1 MKEIFGK
8 HQIKISLNFSSH
20 ILHQLYDYLDK
31 SEEWFEMDVRKTYPR
46 KDNLWHCDIKCL
58 EEGKV
63 EERLKEIITT
73 NNIQD
78 V

>member
-20 ILHQLYDYLDK
+20 ILHQLY
-31 SEEWFEMDVRKTYPR
+31 DVRKTYPR